1 MPEDHQVY
9 RIKVVTAFLKSGVP
23 ISKVE
28 SVKDLL
34 EENAFCLTDR
44 CNLHDYVPFILKEEE
59 NCVCS
64 EIDGQ
69 QISVIFDGTSS
80 FGEALA
86 IVRFIDGDWRVQ
98 QRIVGVQM
106 LSTSLSG
113 EEVVSELI
121 SVLSVS
127 YGVRSSNLLVS
138 MKDRASINNVAM
150 HTLKVVY
157 PLTVDVGCFSHT
169 IDHVGGCF
177 DIPTRNDFVDQS
189 FLIQSENSITL
200 EVEDGSQHV
209 QL

>member
-28 SVKDLL
+28 SFKDPL
-34 EENAFCLTDR
+34 EENAFHLTDR

-59 NCVCS
+59 NRVHS

-86 IVRFIDGDWRVQ
+86 IVRFIDGDWCVQ
-98 QRIVGVQM
+98 QRIVRIQM
-106 LSTSLSG
+106 LSKSLSG
-113 EEVVSELI
+113 EEVARELI
-121 SVLSVS
+121 SVLLVS

-138 MKDRASINNVAM
+138 MRDRASVNNVAM

-169 IDHVGGCF
+169 IDHVGGRF

-189 FLIQSENSITL
+189 FLTQSKNSITL